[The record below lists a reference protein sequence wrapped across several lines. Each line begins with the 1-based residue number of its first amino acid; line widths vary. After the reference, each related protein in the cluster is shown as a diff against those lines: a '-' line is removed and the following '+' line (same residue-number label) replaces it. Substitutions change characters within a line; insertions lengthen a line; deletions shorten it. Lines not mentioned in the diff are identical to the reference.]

1 MPGNSELNIA
11 LVGCGTVGS
20 GVVRIVQM
28 SSDLLTQRTGR
39 SIRLRRIVVRD
50 LAKKRDV
57 DLSGIPISDDIQTVI
72 ADPEIQVVI
81 HVVGGINPARADITS
96 LLEAGKDVITAN
108 KALLLAQSCS
118 GWLISWD
125 AQSVLRRP

>member
-39 SIRLRRIVVRD
+39 SIRLRRVVVRD

-57 DLSGIPISDDIQTVI
+57 DLSDIPVSDDIQTVI
-72 ADPEIQVVI
+72 ADPDIQVVI
-81 HVVGGINPARADITS
+81 HV
-96 LLEAGKDVITAN
+96 
-108 KALLLAQSCS
+108 
-118 GWLISWD
+118 
-125 AQSVLRRP
+125 